1 MCLWD
6 LQMSLQFVNVSV
18 IDFALTPFFQLFNVA
33 RNNWIILNVTGLF
46 HPFTLFTH
54 IKLVT

>member
-1 MCLWD
+1 
-6 LQMSLQFVNVSV
+6 MSLQFVNVSV